1 MTILSNPPP
10 TRSHPK
16 TAIVSCHLFHQGHG
30 LRGDPW
36 FGRSCPRYV
45 LTKEF
50 EALAMPP
57 QQRLWLNDDEGLF
70 PVPHHSCQ
78 QDQEHPVRLGTRRPH
93 HLSTQAVPFFKLSC
107 DFSTT

>member
-1 MTILSNPPP
+1 MPSLSNSPRI
-10 TRSHPK
+10 RSAPK
-16 TAIVSCHLFHQGHG
+16 TAIVPCHLFHQGHG

-45 LTKEF
+45 LPKEF

-70 PVPHHSCQ
+70 PGPHHACQ
-78 QDQEHPVRLGTRRPH
+78 QDQLHPVRLGTGRTIPQ
-93 HLSTQAVPFFKLSC
+93 STAARTYL
-107 DFSTT
+107 TTVA